1 MTAVLRAEGRSW
13 TEIAALMQERYRVNP
28 RLAFRWAH
36 GWTQDEVA
44 AQWCSLWPDE
54 PRTNQNV
61 STWERWP
68 YAGHEPS
75 LGTLSRLAQIYACD
89 VSDLVADL
97 GRYGHLDR
105 APNDPKPGA
114 ADEMTAKPPTGRH
127 AHTDR
132 RTFTKLD
139 VLTTL
144 GITESLRHPVAAA
157 PARRASA
164 IGADHVHL
172 VEDAIARIEAGD
184 AAAGAADLRAGVT
197 ALHRQVDD
205 WLNHADFSAQAVASE
220 LQALH
225 GELTAWMG
233 WLAFDADDRDL
244 ARSHLHDAVVT
255 ARLMNDPQL
264 EVRAMSYL
272 CLLTQDSRPRESL
285 QCAEAA
291 LGLARGW
298 APPRLN
304 ALLHMRAARA
314 HASLDQPRAFDR
326 EVANALSQ
334 LDRGVAATD
343 PVYIRFVTPGEITGI
358 TGLSYLAM
366 GRPDRARRS
375 FAEIVG
381 HPDPAY
387 RRNLGYYTVRLA
399 EAAAL
404 DHDIDAASTVGMTA
418 IPLVSQLRSVRTARK
433 LRAVRARVEPHSSV
447 PAARDFADA
456 YDTAFVR

>member
-1 MTAVLRAEGRSW
+1 
-13 TEIAALMQERYRVNP
+13 MQARYRVNP

-68 YAGHEPS
+68 QAGHEPS
-75 LGTLSRLAQIYACD
+75 LGTLARLAQIYACD
-89 VSDLVADL
+89 VSDLVTDL
-97 GRYGHLDR
+97 GRYGRLDR
-105 APNDPKPGA
+105 VPDHPDPGA
-114 ADEMTAKPPTGRH
+114 ADEMTADPPAGRH

-132 RTFTKLD
+132 RTFTKLA
-139 VLTTL
+139 VLAAL
-144 GITESLRHPVAAA
+144 GITESLRHSVSAA
-157 PARRASA
+157 PARRVS
-164 IGADHVHL
+164 IVGADHVRL
-172 VEDAIARIEAGD
+172 VENAIARIEASD
-184 AAAGAADLRAGVT
+184 AAGGATDLLGGVT
-197 ALHRQVDD
+197 AVHRQVDD
-205 WLNHADFSAQAVASE
+205 WLNHADFSAHSVESE

-225 GELTAWMG
+225 GELSAWMG
-233 WLAFDADDRDL
+233 WLAFDADDHDL
-244 ARSHLHDAVVT
+244 ARSHLHDAMVT
-255 ARLMNDPQL
+255 ARFMNDPQL

-272 CLLTQDSRPRESL
+272 CLLTQDNRPRESL

-314 HASLDQPRAFDR
+314 HASLGEPRAFDR

-334 LDRGVAATD
+334 LDRGAGGTD

-358 TGLSYLAM
+358 TGLSYMAM

-375 FAEIVG
+375 FAEIVE

-387 RRNLGYYTVRLA
+387 RRNLGYYTVRLS

-404 DHDIDAASTVGMTA
+404 DHDIDAASAVGMTA
-418 IPLVSQLRSVRTARK
+418 VPLVSQLCSARTARK
-433 LRAVRARVEPHSSV
+433 LRAVRARIEPHRGGL

-456 YDTAFVR
+456 YDDAFVR